1 MTVWSMLGAARRRWY
16 VAVPML
22 LVFLPAAAF
31 YREPVDP
38 EYRAAASWI
47 LLVLNEGSPDE
58 ELSGNPYA
66 DLSTDL
72 YVSAQA
78 VRTVLVSD
86 AVRDQLDSEGLSDSY
101 DVAVE
106 RGSPILRV
114 FVTAPDRQQA
124 VDTAERLLDIAGEE
138 LDSLQPDGGLVITP
152 VDIGLNSTG
161 GEALVPF
168 TRVRLLLV
176 MVGVVAALLS
186 ALLVDH
192 LARAVPKVIERAGAR
207 RRGLDLE
214 GECTEDAA
222 EQAPIEDRR
231 RSPKI
236 DSVTILTFFLALL
249 FVLPARLVV
258 PAMGAAGRPA
268 LLLGIGLLGWWVLS
282 WAVPSWAPRGRQP
295 VRIALLVWA
304 GVVVLAYLAGL
315 NRGLPGTELSG
326 ADRGLLTVA
335 ALVGLALFAVDGIPS
350 RRRLDTLL
358 KRLVMAGVF
367 LAVTG
372 HLQFF
377 LGFNVSPLITLPG
390 LELNAGLIGL
400 SERGEGDLLRV
411 AGTSSH
417 PIEFGV
423 TLSMILPLAIHYA
436 LSVAGGLKRLA
447 YWGAVAVIASAI
459 ALSIS
464 RAGIV
469 AVAASLILLAVV
481 WGWRARA
488 NAAFFGAI
496 GLVAM
501 RSAIPGLLGTIRA
514 LFTNFG
520 NDPSIQGRQD
530 DYPIVLG
537 YVFKRPWFGR
547 GVGTFLPEEYILLD
561 NQYLMTL
568 VTTGIVGLL
577 ALLGLFVTGYVLARR
592 VAKSERP
599 ASTRQLGQAIAA
611 GIGAGVVASVT
622 FDSLAFPQF
631 SGTLFLLLGCAGAL
645 WRLADDEAP
654 PQSSYLEQV
663 LKPPARRPFEKSEE
677 AELQALP

>member
-1 MTVWSMLGAARRRWY
+1 MTYWSMLARARRRWY
-16 VAVPML
+16 VAVP
-22 LVFLPAAAF
+22 VFLAFFLTAAF

-38 EYRAAASWI
+38 EYRAVGSWI
-47 LLVLNEGSPDE
+47 LLVLDEGPPAVE
-58 ELSGNPYA
+58 VAGNPYA
-66 DLSTDL
+66 TLSNDLFI
-72 YVSAQA
+72 SAQA

-86 AVRDQLDSEGLSDSY
+86 SVREQLASEGLSDRY
-101 DVAVE
+101 DVLVE

-114 FVTAPDRQQA
+114 FVLASDRQQA
-124 VDTAERLLDIAGEE
+124 VDTAERLLDLAGEE
-138 LDSLQPDGGLVITP
+138 LDALQPDGGLVITP

-168 TRVRLLLV
+168 ARVRLLLLAL
-176 MVGVVAALLS
+176 GFVAAIAS
-186 ALLVDH
+186 ALAVDYFAAAH
-192 LARAVPKVIERAGAR
+192 TRFVNRNGPY
-207 RRGLDLE
+207 RGRF
-214 GECTEDAA
+214 GSQIGITE
-222 EQAPIEDRR
+222 
-231 RSPKI
+231 SKI
-236 DSVTILTFFLALL
+236 DAVTVLTVVLVLL

-268 LLLGIGLLGWWVLS
+268 LLFGIVLLGTWALS

-295 VRIALLVWA
+295 IRVALLAWGAAVI
-304 GVVVLAYLAGL
+304 VAYLAGL
-315 NRGLPGTELSG
+315 NRGLPGAELRG

-390 LELNAGLIGL
+390 LELNAQLIGL

-436 LSVAGGLKRLA
+436 LSVANSIKRLA
-447 YWGAVAVIASAI
+447 YWGAVATIATAI

-469 AVAASLILLAVV
+469 AVAACLILLAVV

-488 NAAFFGAI
+488 NAAVFGAI

-537 YVFKRPWFGR
+537 YVAERPWFGR

-577 ALLGLFVTGYVLARR
+577 ALLGLLVTGYVLARR

-611 GIGAGVVASVT
+611 GIGAAVVASIT

-645 WRLADDEAP
+645 WRLADDP
-654 PQSSYLEQV
+654 VPSQSSYLEQA
-663 LKPPARRPFEKSEE
+663 LKPPARRLSRQGEE
-677 AELQALP
+677 AELQALR